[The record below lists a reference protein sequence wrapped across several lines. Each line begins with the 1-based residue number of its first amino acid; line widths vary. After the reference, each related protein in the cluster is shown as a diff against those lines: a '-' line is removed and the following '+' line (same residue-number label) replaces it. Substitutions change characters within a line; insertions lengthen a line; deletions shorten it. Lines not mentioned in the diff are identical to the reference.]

1 MNKQTT
7 CCFTGHRNL
16 PQTAIDSIQ
25 TLLHQQVLAAIADG
39 YTHFLCG
46 MANGADLLFASVVA
60 ELKKQHSITLE
71 AAIPY
76 EARLK
81 TANPVFQQLVSA
93 CDVVKVLSPTYN
105 EGCYAKR
112 NHYMVDNSSRIIA
125 VYNGNKQGGTYATL
139 QYARQSELAVYIIPI
154 AP

>member
-1 MNKQTT
+1 MNKSTT
-7 CCFTGHRNL
+7 CCFTGHRKL
-16 PQTAIDSIQ
+16 QPSEIETIQ
-25 TLLHQQVLAAIADG
+25 SALHQQVLAAIADG

-81 TANPVFQQLVSA
+81 TANPVFQQLLSA
-93 CDVVKVLSPTYN
+93 CDVVKVHSPTYN
-105 EGCYAKR
+105 GGCYAKR
-112 NHYMVDNSSRIIA
+112 NRYMVDNSSRIIA